1 VNGALECRSARSQ
14 DLGRSATNDE
24 TRMGQMTV
32 ESPADRSFP
41 VLRLAPGK
49 LGQCR
54 WPGSPNS
61 DILAGKL
68 GQVGSRQPRI
78 SAPCFSAPRPA
89 GLFSGFQDRANRVDS
104 YAPRWQNGHARD
116 NNPPC
121 GCEPSPAREKSSRGR
136 VFSSALAADTHRKA
150 PARGS
155 SVPGAPNVSGSPTLQ
170 SGAHFG
176 DRYAP
181 HNCAGPATSPALE
194 LGVMMLGSQ

>member
-89 GLFSGFQDRANRVDS
+89 GLFSGFQI
-104 YAPRWQNGHARD
+104 APIESTATRPVGRMDMLETTTLLVVASPVPPGRSHLAGGFFLRRSRPTPTRKPRREAARYQERPTFPVRRRC
-116 NNPPC
+116 NLVRIS
-121 GCEPSPAREKSSRGR
+121 GIGTHRTT
-136 VFSSALAADTHRKA
+136 ALAR
-150 PARGS
+150 
-155 SVPGAPNVSGSPTLQ
+155 LQ
-170 SGAHFG
+170 AQPWS
-176 DRYAP
+176 
-181 HNCAGPATSPALE
+181 
-194 LGVMMLGSQ
+194 